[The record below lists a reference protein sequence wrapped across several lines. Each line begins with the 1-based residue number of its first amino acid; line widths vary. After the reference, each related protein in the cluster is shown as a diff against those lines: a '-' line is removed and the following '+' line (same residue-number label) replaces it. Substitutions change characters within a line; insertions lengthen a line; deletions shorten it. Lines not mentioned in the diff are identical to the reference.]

1 MTARDYA
8 EARASLHFER
18 ARRIIQ
24 LVERNGELSREEDF
38 FLNKIEEED
47 SIFKEIVLP
56 DGNIL

>member
-18 ARRIIQ
+18 AKAIVR
-24 LVERNGELSREEDF
+24 LLERNGDLSPEESY
-38 FLNKIEEED
+38 FLEKIEEED
-47 SIFKEIVLP
+47 SIFKEIILP